1 MDIYLI
7 RHTQTANA
15 AGLCYG
21 QTDVALADS
30 FEVELEALYNKL
42 PEFSDDCL
50 VFSSP
55 LSRCVQLA
63 ETFSDT
69 ITADPRLQELHF
81 GDWEGKLFDDI
92 EPNALQ
98 HWTNNFATA
107 APPNGETFGDLYQ
120 RTSEFWQELLT
131 NDAEQMVIVTHAGV
145 IRALLARV
153 LSLPLANAFQFR
165 IDAGSVHKLRCVDDY
180 IYLEYINL

>member
-21 QTDVALADS
+21 QTDVALASTFDQ
-30 FEVELEALYNKL
+30 EVDTLHGKL
-42 PEFSDDCL
+42 PEFNDDCL

-63 ETFSDT
+63 DTFSDT
-69 ITADPRLQELHF
+69 VSTDARLQELHF
-81 GDWEGKLFDDI
+81 GDWEGQLFDDI
-92 EPNALQ
+92 EPTALQ
-98 HWTNNFATA
+98 QWTDNFATA
-107 APPNGETFGDLYQ
+107 APPNGETFVDLYE
-120 RTSEFWQELLT
+120 RVGAFWQELLAT
-131 NDAEQMVIVTHAGV
+131 EAEQVVIVTHAGV

-153 LSLPLANAFQFR
+153 LNLPLENAFQFR
-165 IDAGSVHKLRCVDDY
+165 IDAGSVHKLRRIDDY
-180 IYLEYINL
+180 IYIEYVNL

>member
-21 QTDVALADS
+21 QSNVGLAES
-30 FEVELEALYNKL
+30 FAEEVDTLYDKL
-42 PEFSDDCL
+42 PEFDDHCR

-69 ITADPRLQELHF
+69 VTTDARLQELYF
-81 GDWEGKLFDDI
+81 GDWEGKLFNEI
-92 EPNALQ
+92 EPSALQ
-98 HWTNNFATA
+98 QWTDNFATA

-120 RTSEFWQELLT
+120 RTGTFWQELLQLE
-131 NDAEQMVIVTHAGV
+131 AEQVIIITHAGV

-153 LSLPLANAFQFR
+153 LNLPLANAFQFR
-165 IDAGSVHKLRCVDDY
+165 VDAGSVHKLSCVDDY
-180 IYLEYINL
+180 IYLEYVNL